1 MPSLKAR
8 IKTSTEGT
16 NMNQEQLTLHHY
28 WRSSCSWR
36 VRWALEYKKIPYGK
50 KHVNLLKAEQKEEA
64 YLKINPTWI
73 RYIDY
78 NTNPETIFEITF

>member
-1 MPSLKAR
+1 MFGNKEKITVQYEGKVSELDDKELVNFKEIYFQKTPSA
-8 IKTSTEGT
+8 
-16 NMNQEQLTLHHY
+16 
-28 WRSSCSWR
+28 
-36 VRWALEYKKIPYGK
+36 KKYETHPD
-50 KHVNLLKAEQKEEA
+50 QA